1 MPVGIF
7 ADWLIAKEYFSLRNI
22 RRICNSIGF
31 FGPAIG
37 LVFLSFAGCDR
48 TQAIVWLCAS
58 VALNGAV
65 YSGFQVILYTYIN
78 LHINKKKSNGN
89 SKIFLVLFLTGQS
102 YGIISKLCWYTFWNY
117 KYGC

>member
-22 RRICNSIGF
+22 RRMCNSIGF

-48 TQAIVWLCAS
+48 TQAIVWLCVS

-65 YSGFQVILYTYIN
+65 YSGFQVII
-78 LHINKKKSNGN
+78 
-89 SKIFLVLFLTGQS
+89 
-102 YGIISKLCWYTFWNY
+102 
-117 KYGC
+117 

>member
-7 ADWLIAKEYFSLRNI
+7 ADWLIAKEYFSLRSI

-65 YSGFQVILYTYIN
+65 YSGFQVILYIKLLEIQN
-78 LHINKKKSNGN
+78 KQHHLEPQMHIT
-89 SKIFLVLFLTGQS
+89 IQ
-102 YGIISKLCWYTFWNY
+102 
-117 KYGC
+117 

>member
-7 ADWLIAKEYFSLRNI
+7 ADWLIAKEYFSLRSI

-78 LHINKKKSNGN
+78 LKINKKNLMEIQKY
-89 SKIFLVLFLTGQS
+89 FLYYF
-102 YGIISKLCWYTFWNY
+102 
-117 KYGC
+117 

>member
-78 LHINKKKSNGN
+78 LNINKKNLMEIQKY
-89 SKIFLVLFLTGQS
+89 FLYYF
-102 YGIISKLCWYTFWNY
+102 
-117 KYGC
+117 

>member
-7 ADWLIAKEYFSLRNI
+7 ADWLIAKEYFSLRSI

-65 YSGFQVILYTYIN
+65 YSGFQVILYIKFEN
-78 LHINKKKSNGN
+78 R
-89 SKIFLVLFLTGQS
+89 
-102 YGIISKLCWYTFWNY
+102 
-117 KYGC
+117 

>member
-78 LHINKKKSNGN
+78 LHINKNKHEMNFIPNKHE
-89 SKIFLVLFLTGQS
+89 L
-102 YGIISKLCWYTFWNY
+102 
-117 KYGC
+117 

>member
-7 ADWLIAKEYFSLRNI
+7 ADWLIAKEYFSLRSI

-78 LHINKKKSNGN
+78 LRINKKNLMEIQKY
-89 SKIFLVLFLTGQS
+89 FLYYF
-102 YGIISKLCWYTFWNY
+102 
-117 KYGC
+117 